1 MMKWERE
8 RERECD
14 RVVWDEDANRRVE
27 LCSFKSTH
35 WRCKGEKRVVLAG
48 RHVMPQFECD
58 FMKICF
64 FLMKCAERE
73 RKREREANKLFYFFP
88 LNRFQLLFNLDS
100 DILLSFSLTWPLIQ
114 VSFHITWKTIHKNA
128 MTHFR
133 TLWNSHK
140 SSKGPWT
147 IESTGTRW
155 SRNKSLNYYSLLIFI
170 VYLNLLHDF

>member
-1 MMKWERE
+1 M
-8 RERECD
+8 
-14 RVVWDEDANRRVE
+14 E
-27 LCSFKSTH
+27 LCSFKSTY

-88 LNRFQLLFNLDS
+88 LNTFQLLFNLDS

-140 SSKGPWT
+140 YSK
-147 IESTGTRW
+147 STVKHRKYGDEMVTEQ
-155 SRNKSLNYYSLLIFI
+155 KLKLLLA
-170 VYLNLLHDF
+170 VNLYRVS